1 MYATNVLK
9 FAHYSC
15 ILLNYIQ
22 TCLVYR
28 DRLKKNVLTLC
39 LITQEI
45 KKKTKKITLKIIG
58 TIIKL
63 KITGTYRF
71 KISRDKY
78 FPLKKNIENPWTPI
92 AQTPTPTI
100 LITDLTT
107 IHLTLINLRISNIE
121 TNMRTRQISLPPPA
135 PSLFKPGNERHEWRK
150 RFRKKNTVPPPR
162 VSNLPPLPHLPFPF
176 FSANLSAEKSPL

>member
-45 KKKTKKITLKIIG
+45 KKKNQENYVTNYRDNNQIEN
-58 TIIKL
+58 
-63 KITGTYRF
+63 YRF
-71 KISRDKY
+71 KISR
-78 FPLKKNIENPWTPI
+78 
-92 AQTPTPTI
+92 
-100 LITDLTT
+100 
-107 IHLTLINLRISNIE
+107 
-121 TNMRTRQISLPPPA
+121 
-135 PSLFKPGNERHEWRK
+135 
-150 RFRKKNTVPPPR
+150 
-162 VSNLPPLPHLPFPF
+162 
-176 FSANLSAEKSPL
+176 

>member
-45 KKKTKKITLKIIG
+45 KKKNQENYVTN
-58 TIIKL
+58 
-63 KITGTYRF
+63 YR
-71 KISRDKY
+71 D
-78 FPLKKNIENPWTPI
+78 NNQIENYRYIPF
-92 AQTPTPTI
+92 QNFS
-100 LITDLTT
+100 
-107 IHLTLINLRISNIE
+107 INI
-121 TNMRTRQISLPPPA
+121 
-135 PSLFKPGNERHEWRK
+135 
-150 RFRKKNTVPPPR
+150 
-162 VSNLPPLPHLPFPF
+162 
-176 FSANLSAEKSPL
+176 FS

>member
-39 LITQEI
+39 LIIQEI
-45 KKKTKKITLKIIG
+45 KKKTKKITLQIIG

-71 KISRDKY
+71 KIS
-78 FPLKKNIENPWTPI
+78 P
-92 AQTPTPTI
+92 
-100 LITDLTT
+100 
-107 IHLTLINLRISNIE
+107 
-121 TNMRTRQISLPPPA
+121 
-135 PSLFKPGNERHEWRK
+135 
-150 RFRKKNTVPPPR
+150 
-162 VSNLPPLPHLPFPF
+162 
-176 FSANLSAEKSPL
+176 

>member
-45 KKKTKKITLKIIG
+45 KKKKTKKITLQIIG

-71 KISRDKY
+71 KISR
-78 FPLKKNIENPWTPI
+78 
-92 AQTPTPTI
+92 
-100 LITDLTT
+100 
-107 IHLTLINLRISNIE
+107 
-121 TNMRTRQISLPPPA
+121 
-135 PSLFKPGNERHEWRK
+135 
-150 RFRKKNTVPPPR
+150 
-162 VSNLPPLPHLPFPF
+162 
-176 FSANLSAEKSPL
+176 

>member
-45 KKKTKKITLKIIG
+45 KKKTKKITLQIIG

-78 FPLKKNIENPWTPI
+78 FPLKKKYRKSMNTDSSNSHSHDINNRSNNDPSHPNKSSNFEYRNKHENPP
-92 AQTPTPTI
+92 
-100 LITDLTT
+100 
-107 IHLTLINLRISNIE
+107 NIPPSPCPLVVQAWQRATWMTE
-121 TNMRTRQISLPPPA
+121 TVPKEKYGSST
-135 PSLFKPGNERHEWRK
+135 PSL
-150 RFRKKNTVPPPR
+150 
-162 VSNLPPLPHLPFPF
+162 
-176 FSANLSAEKSPL
+176 